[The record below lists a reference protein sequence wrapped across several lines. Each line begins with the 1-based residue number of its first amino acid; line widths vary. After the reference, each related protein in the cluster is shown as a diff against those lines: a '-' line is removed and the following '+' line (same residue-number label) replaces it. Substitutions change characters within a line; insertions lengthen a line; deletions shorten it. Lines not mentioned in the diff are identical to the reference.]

1 MGRFREIERKF
12 DTTVGTPLPDLTD
25 VGGIATVTDPAE
37 TTLEATYFDTRD
49 VRLAAHRTTLRR
61 RTGGADQGW
70 HLKLPAGDE
79 ERTEI
84 RRGLDSGARK
94 VPKALAKKVRGLAR
108 RRELGPVAI
117 LRTTRLEQRLVDPSG
132 KDLAIVA
139 DDTVHATRLGGGS
152 VDVSAWREV
161 EVELVGGDQALLDA
175 VSAHLEAAGLTRS
188 ASSSKLQRT
197 LGLGNVVPGVVR
209 GQHKR
214 PDLTPRSRAGAVAL
228 AHLREQVE
236 ELIAREPGAREDEP
250 DAVHKMRVA
259 TRRLRSA
266 LSTYRPL
273 LRRNRTD
280 PVRDELKWLADAL
293 GEPRDAEVL
302 RDRLRHLAKEQPGD
316 LVLGPVLRRIDQE
329 MGARHRTGR
338 DHLLEALGDERYR
351 RLLGTLNGLVADP
364 PFTKAAHRRAKRG
377 LPRLVARAA
386 ARVDRAA
393 RAADGAATPE
403 QREALLHEVR
413 KAAKRT
419 RYAAESVAPVFGK
432 PAKRLAKRMERL
444 QDVLGEHQDSIVNR
458 DALRR
463 LGVAAHLSGENG
475 FTFGLL
481 HEHERRLGDAAQ
493 REYEPALRAAS
504 KKSVRRW
511 TK

>member
-1 MGRFREIERKF
+1 MGRIREIERKF
-12 DTTVGTPLPDLTD
+12 DTTAGTPLPDLTN
-25 VGGIATVTDPAE
+25 VGGIATATEPVE

-49 VRLAAHRTTLRR
+49 VRLATHRTTLRR

-70 HLKLPAGDE
+70 HLKLPVGGE

-84 RRGLDSGARK
+84 RRGLDNGARK

-117 LRTTRLEQRLVDPSG
+117 VRTTRLEQRLVDSSG

-152 VDVSAWREV
+152 VDVSTWREV

-175 VSAHLEAAGLTRS
+175 VSTHLESAGLTRS

-197 LGLGNVVPGVVR
+197 LGLGNVVPEQR
-209 GQHKR
+209 NR
-214 PDLTPRSRAGAVAL
+214 PALTPRSRAGAVAL

-236 ELIAREPGAREDEP
+236 ELIARESGAREDEP

-273 LRRNRTD
+273 LRRERTD

-329 MGARHRTGR
+329 TGARHRTGR
-338 DHLLEALGDERYR
+338 DHLLEALDDERYR
-351 RLLGTLNGLVADP
+351 RLLGTLTALVTDP

-377 LPRLVARAA
+377 LPRLVGRAA
-386 ARVDRAA
+386 TRVDRAA
-393 RAADGAATPE
+393 RAANGATTPE
-403 QREALLHEVR
+403 QRETLLHEVR
-413 KAAKRT
+413 KAAKRV

-444 QDVLGEHQDSIVNR
+444 QDVLGEHQDSVVTR
-458 DALRR
+458 DALRQ

-481 HEHERRLGDAAQ
+481 HEHERTLGDAAQ